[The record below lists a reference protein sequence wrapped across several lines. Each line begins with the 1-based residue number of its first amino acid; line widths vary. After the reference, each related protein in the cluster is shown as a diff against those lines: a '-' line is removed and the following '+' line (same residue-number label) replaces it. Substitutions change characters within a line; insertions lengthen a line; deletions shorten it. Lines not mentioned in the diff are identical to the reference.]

1 MFPAK
6 FEYAAPG
13 SLQEALA
20 LLQDP
25 DAKILAGG
33 HSLLPLM
40 KLRLAQPKLLVD
52 IGRIPGLAYIRSQD
66 GYLAIGAMTTYREL
80 QRSEEVHT
88 QAPVLAEAAH
98 EVGDPMVRAK
108 GTLAGALAHAE

>member
-33 HSLLPLM
+33 HSLLPAM
-40 KLRLAQPKLLVD
+40 KLRLPQKSNRKDTHKD
-52 IGRIPGLAYIRSQD
+52 IGHIPGSSFP
-66 GYLAIGAMTTYREL
+66 G
-80 QRSEEVHT
+80 QRRKCEPQVGRNRIEFRDARVPADCASCRC
-88 QAPVLAEAAH
+88 EA
-98 EVGDPMVRAK
+98 RAF
-108 GTLAGALAHAE
+108 AR